1 MALIITNRN
10 DADRFSQA
18 MKMIEEGNHLIE
30 EGHRTVRELSDQMRL
45 QYGERGTRGDR
56 DGDGR
61 YNERIGEPYPQ
72 QYDQRFDPRFDP
84 RYDQRY
90 PDKGGW
96 PQGGTQ
102 MGYRDPM
109 GRY

>member
-10 DADRFSQA
+10 EADRFSQA
-18 MKMIEEGNHLIE
+18 MKMIEEGNRLIE

-61 YNERIGEPYPQ
+61 YNERYDGGYKGYPQ
-72 QYDQRFDPRFDP
+72 QM
-84 RYDQRY
+84 YDQRY
-90 PDKGGW
+90 GERYDHRDGGY
-96 PQGGTQ
+96 GER
-102 MGYRDPM
+102 RDPM
-109 GRY
+109 GRFM

>member
-10 DADRFSQA
+10 EADRFSQA
-18 MKMIEEGNHLIE
+18 MKMIEEGNHLIQ

-61 YNERIGEPYPQ
+61 YNERYDGGYKGGYGE
-72 QYDQRFDPRFDP
+72 
-84 RYDQRY
+84 RYDERY
-90 PDKGGW
+90 GERYDHRDGGY
-96 PQGGTQ
+96 GER
-102 MGYRDPM
+102 RDPM
-109 GRY
+109 GRFM

>member
-10 DADRFSQA
+10 EADRFSQA
-18 MKMIEEGNHLIE
+18 MKMIEEGSRLVE

-61 YNERIGEPYPQ
+61 YNERDYGYKGGYGERYGE
-72 QYDQRFDPRFDP
+72 
-84 RYDQRY
+84 RYDHR
-90 PDKGGW
+90 DGGY
-96 PQGGTQ
+96 GER
-102 MGYRDPM
+102 RDPM
-109 GRY
+109 GRYM